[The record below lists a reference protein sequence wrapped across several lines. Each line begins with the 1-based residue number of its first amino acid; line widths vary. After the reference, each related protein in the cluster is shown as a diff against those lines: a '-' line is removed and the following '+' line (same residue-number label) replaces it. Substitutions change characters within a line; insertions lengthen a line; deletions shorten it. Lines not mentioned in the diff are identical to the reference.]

1 MNINQ
6 NLFSDQVLP
15 NWTFGQKNSYIDIKK
30 AEMLKYNED
39 VQKGLEKTVFSSNCD
54 SWYKNEKGKVVNNY
68 HKGHIS
74 YWYENSRPNFKEF
87 NFG

>member
-1 MNINQ
+1 MQCIKK
-6 NLFSDQVLP
+6 VLD
-15 NWTFGQKNSYIDIKK
+15 NKNSYIDIKK

-74 YWYENSRPNFKEF
+74 YWYENSRPNFKEYK
-87 NFG
+87 FG